1 MDPITHVLLGAGIS
15 YAAFGRKLGRHAAGI
30 GALAGLAP
38 DADIFIRSEA
48 DPLAAIEFHRHF
60 THSIFFALAGALIV
74 ASPWL
79 ARKRFRPQW
88 RSVWFCALLGYWSHC
103 LLDAS
108 TSYGTQLLWPF
119 NNHRFGWD
127 LVSII
132 DPLVTL
138 TLLIGLAIS
147 LMKRKPLPV
156 AISLTL
162 FAGYLAMGGIQHQRA
177 LRAQSLLA
185 EQRGHTVERAAA
197 MPTIGNNLIWRSL
210 YLHDGRIYSDRIRAG
225 WFSRASVREGT
236 SLPVIT
242 LADLTEAERQ
252 RNAGRRIF
260 ERFAWFTDD
269 WVARSPFDETVL
281 ADARYSLSTEAF
293 DPIWGIRFTPPG
305 KRIAAQWV
313 SRTRER
319 KVEPGKLW
327 AEVIGRDPGYRPV
340 RE

>member
-1 MDPITHVLLGAGIS
+1 VDPITHVLLGAGVS

-38 DADIFIRSEA
+38 DADVFIRSQT
-48 DPLAAIEFHRHF
+48 DPLLAIELHRHF
-60 THSIFFALAGALIV
+60 THSLFFAVLGALV
-74 ASPWL
+74 VTSPWL
-79 ARKRFRPQW
+79 AFQRFRPKW
-88 RSVWFCALLGYWSHC
+88 KTLWLCALLGYWSHC

-108 TSYGTQLLWPF
+108 TSYGTQVLWPF
-119 NNHRFGWD
+119 SNHRFGWD

-138 TLLIGLAIS
+138 VMLVGLTVSLIRRTS
-147 LMKRKPLPV
+147 RPV
-156 AISLTL
+156 AISLVV
-162 FAGYLAMGGIQHQRA
+162 FAAYLMFGGIQNQRA

-185 EQRGHTVERAAA
+185 QQRGHAVEHAAA

-225 WFSRASVREGT
+225 WFSRPTVREGT

-242 LADLTEAERQ
+242 LADLTETERQ
-252 RNAGRRIF
+252 RNAGRRFF
-260 ERFAWFTDD
+260 ERFAWFSDD
-269 WVARSPFDETVL
+269 WVARSPFDETVI

-293 DPIWGIRFTPPG
+293 DPIWGIRFTPPDEPV
-305 KRIAAQWV
+305 AAEWV

-327 AEVIGRDPGYRPV
+327 AEVIGRDREYRPIV
-340 RE
+340 K